1 MVEFTGRPPR
11 LPPELVAAKKS
22 VRTWGSIVPLGA
34 VSLIVVGAAITVI
47 VRFCAAVTI
56 LNFSDLRIS
65 YSEHNWSLQTPAGTV
80 ANANSVATEGLGTG
94 ELVQGWHQAALA
106 SMTPNRL
113 EPTFESTKIH
123 SIRRE
128 VSGWFGSP
136 EKNRLLYLSPQDSTG
151 GSR

>member
-56 LNFSDLRIS
+56 LNFSDLR
-65 YSEHNWSLQTPAGTV
+65 LVT
-80 ANANSVATEGLGTG
+80 ANTIG
-94 ELVQGWHQAALA
+94 
-106 SMTPNRL
+106 
-113 EPTFESTKIH
+113 H
-123 SIRRE
+123 SKLRRE
-128 VSGWFGSP
+128 LLQMPTRSQQRAWVRANWFRDGIRQ
-136 EKNRLLYLSPQDSTG
+136 RLL
-151 GSR
+151 R